1 METFIVY
8 LDDKQYALQ
17 QIVPM
22 LSHQEASQQVS
33 WVLVGC
39 PPRLT
44 RHSGR
49 WLSQS
54 AQKKWRQDW
63 TQETTQEIATLLKQH
78 NNQVF
83 IKTAHGPLTEFTKKI
98 SREFVSARVIDA
110 RRPKLTANLHPVTDD
125 QPQAKSDLVV
135 PAGILAIG
143 ASIAMVAD

>member
-8 LDDKQYALQ
+8 LDDKHYALQ

-22 LSHQEASQQVS
+22 LSHQETSQQVS
-33 WVLVGC
+33 WILVGC

-83 IKTAHGPLTEFTKKI
+83 IKTAYGTLTEFTKKL

-110 RRPKLTANLHPVTDD
+110 RRPKLTANLHPVTED

>member
-22 LSHQEASQQVS
+22 LSHQETSQQVS
-33 WVLVGC
+33 WILVGC

-83 IKTAHGPLTEFTKKI
+83 IKTAYGTLTEFTKKL

-110 RRPKLTANLHPVTDD
+110 RRPKLTANLHPVTED

>member
-63 TQETTQEIATLLKQH
+63 TQETTHEIATLLKQH

-83 IKTAHGPLTEFTKKI
+83 IKTAHGPLTEFTKKL

>member
-54 AQKKWRQDW
+54 AQKKWRQNW

-83 IKTAHGPLTEFTKKI
+83 IKTAHGPLTEFTKKL

>member
-8 LDDKQYALQ
+8 IDDKQYALQ

-22 LSHQEASQQVS
+22 LSHQEASKQVI

-63 TQETTQEIATLLKQH
+63 TQENMQEVATLLRQQ

-83 IKTAHGPLTEFTKKI
+83 IKTAHGPLTEFTKKL
-98 SREFVSARVIDA
+98 SHEFVSARVIDA
-110 RRPKLTANLHPVTDD
+110 RRPKLTTNLHPVTED

>member
-22 LSHQEASQQVS
+22 LSHQEACKQVS

-54 AQKKWRQDW
+54 AQKKWRQGW
-63 TQETTQEIATLLKQH
+63 TQETTQEIATLLRQH

-83 IKTAHGPLTEFTKKI
+83 IKTAHGPLTEFTKKL

-110 RRPKLTANLHPVTDD
+110 RRPKLTTNHHPVTED

>member
-63 TQETTQEIATLLKQH
+63 TQETTQEIATLLRQH

-83 IKTAHGPLTEFTKKI
+83 IKTAHGPLTEFTKKL

-110 RRPKLTANLHPVTDD
+110 RRPKLTTNLHPVTED

>member
-22 LSHQEASQQVS
+22 LSRQEASQQVS

-83 IKTAHGPLTEFTKKI
+83 IKTAHGPLTEFTKKL

>member
-83 IKTAHGPLTEFTKKI
+83 IKTAHGPLTEFTKKL

>member
-1 METFIVY
+1 
-8 LDDKQYALQ
+8 
-17 QIVPM
+17 M
-22 LSHQEASQQVS
+22 LSHQEASKQVS

-63 TQETTQEIATLLKQH
+63 TQEVTQEIATLLRQH

-83 IKTAHGPLTEFTKKI
+83 IKTAHGPLTEFTKKL

-110 RRPKLTANLHPVTDD
+110 RRPKLATNHHPVTED

>member
-8 LDDKQYALQ
+8 IDDKQYALQ
-17 QIVPM
+17 QVVPM
-22 LSHQEASQQVS
+22 LSHQETSKQAS

-54 AQKKWRQDW
+54 TQKKWRHDW
-63 TQETTQEIATLLKQH
+63 SQENTQEIASLLRQH

-83 IKTAHGPLTEFTKKI
+83 IKTAHGPLTEFTKKL

-110 RRPKLTANLHPVTDD
+110 RRPKLTVNPHPVTDN
-125 QPQAKSDLVV
+125 QPQAKSDLLV

-143 ASIAMVAD
+143 ASIAMVTD

>member
-49 WLSQS
+49 WLSQF

>member
-8 LDDKQYALQ
+8 LDDQQYALQ

-22 LSHQEASQQVS
+22 LSHQEASKQVS

-63 TQETTQEIATLLKQH
+63 TQETTQEIATLLRQH

-83 IKTAHGPLTEFTKKI
+83 IKTAHGPLTEFTKKL

-110 RRPKLTANLHPVTDD
+110 RRPKLTTNLHPVTED

>member
-83 IKTAHGPLTEFTKKI
+83 IKTAHGPLTEFTKKL

-135 PAGILAIG
+135 PAGMLAIG